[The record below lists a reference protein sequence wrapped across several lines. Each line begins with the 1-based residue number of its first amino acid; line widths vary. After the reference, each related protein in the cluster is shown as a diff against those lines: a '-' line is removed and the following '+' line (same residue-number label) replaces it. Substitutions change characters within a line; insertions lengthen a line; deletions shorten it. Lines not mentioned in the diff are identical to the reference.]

1 MRFEGVRNEGWGV
14 YGMRVG
20 VYGMRVGGCTE

>member
-1 MRFEGVRNEGWGV
+1 MRVGGVRNEGWGV

-20 VYGMRVGGCTE
+20 GVRNEGWGCTE